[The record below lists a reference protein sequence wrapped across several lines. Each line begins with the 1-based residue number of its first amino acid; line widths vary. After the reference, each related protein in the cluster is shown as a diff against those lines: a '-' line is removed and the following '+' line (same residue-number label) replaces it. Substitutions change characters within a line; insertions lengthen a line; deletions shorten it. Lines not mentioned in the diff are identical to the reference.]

1 MRSNHKRRLSLRER
15 VTLALVSLVAVFV
28 FALGTL
34 AALSLDEQ
42 EDDLADDWV
51 LAEAR
56 RLAAHAERG
65 ELQDPG
71 RVELFTPTSTL
82 RAWLQDPSGTVL
94 PGPLPKYLE
103 GLGEGLHWRSF
114 PDAELHIAV
123 IATPRGRLYV
133 QHDASA
139 NEAKVHQFALY
150 LLLLGLLC
158 VAVAFV
164 VSRRVASVV
173 VGPIERLTGQLSDW
187 APQAAV
193 AQTAGSDE
201 EQRLF
206 DAFQRVQSRLERAIA
221 REREFVANVRHEIR
235 TPLTALRTD
244 LELLALADDGTDPA
258 RAARLR
264 RTLAMVDA
272 VDATLESAHVVSQRG
287 PALPQPV
294 ALAACVDDAWAS
306 LQADAGI
313 EGLRFV
319 NAVPAD
325 VVVEA
330 DRHAL
335 LTILRNLVRNS
346 AEHAAPARC
355 VVSYRGDCIEVADD
369 GPGIP
374 AEDLPLV
381 FERYYRG
388 RYKDASG
395 IEASEHGI
403 GLAIAR
409 QVADLNGWSL
419 SAHSEPGSGAR
430 FVLRLPPHAALA
442 G

>member
-1 MRSNHKRRLSLRER
+1 MRSDRKRRLSLRER
-15 VTLALVSLVAVFV
+15 VSLALVSLVAVFV

-34 AALSLDEQ
+34 AVLSLGEQ
-42 EDDLADDWV
+42 EDDLADEWV

-65 ELQDPG
+65 DLHNPG
-71 RVELFTPTSTL
+71 NVELFTPTSTL
-82 RAWLQDPSGTVL
+82 RAWLRAPDGTVR
-94 PGPLPKYLE
+94 PGPLPGYLE
-103 GLGEGLHWRSF
+103 GMGEGIHWRSF
-114 PDAELHIAV
+114 ATAELHIAV
-123 IATPRGRLYV
+123 IGTGRGRLYV
-133 QHDASA
+133 QYDASA
-139 NEAKVHQFALY
+139 NEAKVRRFALY
-150 LLLLGLLC
+150 LSLLGLLC

-206 DAFQRVQSRLERAIA
+206 DAFQRVQGRLERVIA

-244 LELLALADDGTDPA
+244 LELLALADDGADPA
-258 RAARLR
+258 RAARLQ
-264 RTLAMVDA
+264 RTLSMVDA
-272 VDATLESAHVVSQRG
+272 VDAALESAHVVSRRG
-287 PALPQPV
+287 PLLPQPV
-294 ALAACVDDAWAS
+294 ALASCVDDAWAS
-306 LQADAGI
+306 LQADVGI
-313 EGLRFV
+313 DGLRFV
-319 NAVPAD
+319 NTVAAD

-335 LTILRNLVRNS
+335 LTILRNLIRNS

-355 VVSYRGDCIEVADD
+355 VVSYRDDCIEVADD

-388 RYKDASG
+388 RYNDAAG
-395 IEASEHGI
+395 IEASERGI

-419 SAHSEPGSGAR
+419 SAHSRPGGGAR
-430 FVLRLPPHAALA
+430 FVLRLLAPATAA